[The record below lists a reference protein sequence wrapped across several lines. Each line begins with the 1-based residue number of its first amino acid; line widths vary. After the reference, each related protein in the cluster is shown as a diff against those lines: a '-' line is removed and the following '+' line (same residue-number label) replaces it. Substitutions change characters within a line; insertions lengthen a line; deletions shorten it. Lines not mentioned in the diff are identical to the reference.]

1 MKQNGYV
8 KAVKAAF
15 PYTIPVL
22 TGYLFIGIAF
32 GVMYQEKGY
41 NFLWAILMSILVY
54 AGSGQY
60 LAVNFFAPGVSFL
73 QIIFLEFMV
82 NNFES
87 YLNNAGNN
95 SLASI
100 FQKAAD
106 TYGVSVSLLTA
117 MAKQESNFQTNATSK
132 SGAMGIMQLMPSTAS
147 YFGCTDPYD
156 PEQNIMAG
164 AKYISE
170 LLNKYNGDTSL
181 ALAAY
186 NAGSGNVAK
195 YGGIPP
201 FKETQNY
208 VAKITGYMQEGVTL
222 PDGTAVAASANSNAA
237 YNAGTV
243 DNSLS
248 VDQWDSLEQDA
259 LQDILDRFFNYDD
272 YLRFLNM
279 FMKFM

>member
-1 MKQNGYV
+1 MQIDPITAALGSTAASTTSVNG
-8 KAVKAAF
+8 
-15 PYTIPVL
+15 
-22 TGYLFIGIAF
+22 
-32 GVMYQEKGY
+32 
-41 NFLWAILMSILVY
+41 
-54 AGSGQY
+54 
-60 LAVNFFAPGVSFL
+60 
-73 QIIFLEFMV
+73 V

-117 MAKQESNFQTNATSK
+117 MAKQESNFQANATSK

-208 VAKITGYMQEGVTL
+208 VAKI
-222 PDGTAVAASANSNAA
+222 PPVAHQISMMMAHIRANS
-237 YNAGTV
+237 
-243 DNSLS
+243 S
-248 VDQWDSLEQDA
+248 VVFRPLKWPCTRTLASIMHTLKSQAE
-259 LQDILDRFFNYDD
+259 
-272 YLRFLNM
+272 
-279 FMKFM
+279 